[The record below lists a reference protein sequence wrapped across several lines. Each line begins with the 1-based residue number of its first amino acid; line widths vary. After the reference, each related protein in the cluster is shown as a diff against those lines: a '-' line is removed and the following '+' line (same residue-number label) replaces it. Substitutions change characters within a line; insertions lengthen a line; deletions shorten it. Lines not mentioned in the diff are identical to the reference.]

1 MKCFVKFVKV
11 IALVHHEG
19 PRNTRAEMLKLRK
32 VRFL

>member
-1 MKCFVKFVKV
+1 MKCFVKLVEV
-11 IALVHHEG
+11 ITSMHHVD